1 MADIIIV
8 IVVVLLIGVAL
19 KSSVKHFKGE
29 GPCCGGGS
37 GLAEKRE
44 DKTLDGPVIGKK
56 TIKISGMHCENCVNN
71 VTRAIN
77 KIDGAYA
84 QVYLSNSSAVV
95 SYDREVSEQALK
107 QAVEDAGF
115 EVTNIS

>member
-1 MADIIIV
+1 M
-8 IVVVLLIGVAL
+8 
-19 KSSVKHFKGE
+19 
-29 GPCCGGGS
+29 
-37 GLAEKRE
+37 AEKRE
-44 DKTLDGPVIGKK
+44 EKALDGPVIGKK

-95 SYDREVSEQALK
+95 SYDREVSELALM
-107 QAVEDAGF
+107 QAVEEAGF